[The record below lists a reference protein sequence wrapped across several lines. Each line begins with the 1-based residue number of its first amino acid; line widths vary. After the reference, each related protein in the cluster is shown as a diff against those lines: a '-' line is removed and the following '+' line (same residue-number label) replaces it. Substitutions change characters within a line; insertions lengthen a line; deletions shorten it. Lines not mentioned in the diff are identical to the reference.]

1 MSIYVFSLLSGYELS
16 GVDIAQGR
24 RAEYFRK
31 LNTSVKYVFNE
42 LPNQNTID
50 RYVKCGIQLD
60 EMLSVHMKL
69 SGAESLAGNYP
80 VDKKISELSESMNI
94 DNIVSNEKFITLYKN
109 GMRVA
114 VLELKEDSKYVLTVQ
129 LFDRERLIVKEF
141 YTDRLLYAEH
151 YVTADKNGALYAKL
165 IRKTFIDERGRV
177 TCECLYEE
185 NGEMYVFPNGECLT
199 KYELIEKF
207 IIELNLTEKDII
219 IIDRPS
225 NMNYVQ
231 PLFSYGSRA
240 YIMVFLHSGHY
251 FKKGEA
257 PEGLYINCEYYG
269 WFKYSKNID
278 VVIVSTEEQKIDLE
292 EKYRTYQCYI
302 PRIEVIPASGL
313 DEIRYPE
320 EERKDYSLLTVSR
333 IDERKNIKWII
344 ESVIRAKKILPNLFF
359 DIYGTGNR
367 EYMNSLIDV
376 IRDNNADA
384 FISFKGKMDVSEIY
398 KKYEAY
404 ISASL
409 WETLGLSCMEAVGS
423 GNAMIGLNVRYG
435 NRLFIRNNING
446 KLIDFSIDDI
456 NKEDTEEITIE
467 KMKEAIVDV
476 FQDKDVLLKYHNN
489 SYNIARE
496 YMNDRIEKKWLD
508 LLGEYINRK

>member
-1 MSIYVFSLLSGYELS
+1 
-16 GVDIAQGR
+16 
-24 RAEYFRK
+24 
-31 LNTSVKYVFNE
+31 
-42 LPNQNTID
+42 
-50 RYVKCGIQLD
+50 
-60 EMLSVHMKL
+60 MKL
-69 SGAESLAGNYP
+69 SGAESLAGDYH
-80 VDKKISELSESMNI
+80 VDKKISELSESMNV
-94 DNIVSNEKFITLYKN
+94 DNIVYNEKSITLYKN

-114 VLELKEDSKYVLTVQ
+114 VLELKEDKRYLCSIYM
-129 LFDRERLIVKEF
+129 FDRERLIATEF
-141 YTDRLLYAEH
+141 YTDRLLYIEH
-151 YVTADKNGALYAKL
+151 YVTANDNGALYAKL
-165 IRKTFIDERGRV
+165 KRRTFIDERGRV
-177 TCECLYEE
+177 TCECFYEE
-185 NGEMYVFPNGECLT
+185 SGERYIFPNGESLT

-207 IIELNLTEKDII
+207 IIGLELTEEDII

-225 NMNYVQ
+225 YMNYVQ
-231 PLFSYGSRA
+231 PLFNYGNRA
-240 YIMVFLHSGHY
+240 CIMVFLHSGHY
-251 FKKGEA
+251 YKRGEA
-257 PEGLYINCEYYG
+257 PEGLYINYEYYG

-278 VVIVSTEEQKIDLE
+278 LVIVSTEEQKIDLE

-320 EERKDYSLLTVSR
+320 EERNHYSILTVSR

-344 ESVIRAKKILPNLFF
+344 ESVIRAKKILPALVL

-367 EYMNSLIDV
+367 EYINSLENV
-376 IRDNNADA
+376 VKNNNAESY
-384 FISFKGKMDVSEIY
+384 ISFKGRMDVSEVY

-423 GNAMIGLNVRYG
+423 GNAMIGLDVRYG

-456 NKEDTEEITIE
+456 NKENTEEITIE

-476 FQDKDVLLKYHNN
+476 FRDKDVLLKYHNN
-489 SYNIARE
+489 SYDIARE
-496 YMNDRIEKKWLD
+496 FINGRIEKKWLD
-508 LLGEYINRK
+508 LLGEYINIK